1 MTRAVKPSLLSKFI
15 EKTLFSIPIYQVDA
29 FTDKLFSGNPAAVCP
44 LTEWLSDDVMQAI
57 AAENNLSE
65 TAFINRSTSP
75 FTIRWFTPIT
85 EVDLCGH
92 ATLAAARIL
101 FDEYLP
107 KNSKELSFNSRRGLL
122 KTYREDELI
131 YLDFP
136 ADFPVVVEEHSLI
149 NEGFQE
155 QPLEVLQGKDDYLAI
170 FENEQT
176 IRSLQPN
183 FNVLSELESRGLI
196 ASAPSEQVDFV
207 SRCFFPQ
214 MGIDEDPVTG
224 SAHTVMVPYWS
235 ERLRKSELQAIQCSS
250 RGGLLTCQLRK
261 DRVLIGGFT
270 VRYLAGQ
277 ITV

>member
-149 NEGFQE
+149 NEGLQE
-155 QPLEVLQGKDDYLAI
+155 QPIEVLQGKDDYLAI

-196 ASAPSEQVDFV
+196 VSAPSEQVDFV

-235 ERLRKSELQAIQCSS
+235 ERLRKSELQAIQCSP
-250 RGGLLTCQLRK
+250 RGGLLTCQLRT

-270 VRYLAGQ
+270 VRYLVGQ

>member
-1 MTRAVKPSLLSKFI
+1 
-15 EKTLFSIPIYQVDA
+15 LFSIPIYQVDA

-149 NEGFQE
+149 NEGLQE
-155 QPLEVLQGKDDYLAI
+155 QPIEVLQGKDDYLAI

-196 ASAPSEQVDFV
+196 VSAPSEQVDFV

-270 VRYLAGQ
+270 VRYLVGQ

>member
-15 EKTLFSIPIYQVDA
+15 EKPLFSIPIYQVDA

-75 FTIRWFTPIT
+75 FTIRWFTPTT

-107 KNSKELSFNSRRGLL
+107 KNSKELNFNSRRGLL

-149 NEGFQE
+149 NEGLQE

-196 ASAPSEQVDFV
+196 VSAPSEQVDFV

-270 VRYLAGQ
+270 VRYLVGQ

>member
-1 MTRAVKPSLLSKFI
+1 
-15 EKTLFSIPIYQVDA
+15 LFSIPIYQVDA

-149 NEGFQE
+149 NEGLQE
-155 QPLEVLQGKDDYLAI
+155 QPIEVLQGKDDYLAI

-196 ASAPSEQVDFV
+196 VSAPSEQVDFV

>member
-149 NEGFQE
+149 NEGLQE

-196 ASAPSEQVDFV
+196 VSAPSEQVDFV

>member
-1 MTRAVKPSLLSKFI
+1 VTRAVKPSLLSKFI

-65 TAFINRSTSP
+65 TAFVNHSTSP

-149 NEGFQE
+149 NEGLQE
-155 QPLEVLQGKDDYLAI
+155 QPIEVLQGKDDYLAI

-196 ASAPSEQVDFV
+196 VSAPSEQVDFV

-235 ERLRKSELQAIQCSS
+235 ERLRKSELQAIQCSP
-250 RGGLLTCQLRK
+250 RGGLLTCQLRT

-270 VRYLAGQ
+270 VRYLVGQ

>member
-1 MTRAVKPSLLSKFI
+1 
-15 EKTLFSIPIYQVDA
+15 LFSIPIYQVDA

-65 TAFINRSTSP
+65 TAFINHSTSP

-92 ATLAAARIL
+92 ATLAAARIF

-149 NEGFQE
+149 NEGLQE

-176 IRSLQPN
+176 IRSLQPD

-196 ASAPSEQVDFV
+196 ISAPSEQVDFV

>member
-1 MTRAVKPSLLSKFI
+1 MRILA
-15 EKTLFSIPIYQVDA
+15 SIPIYQVDA

-44 LTEWLSDDVMQAI
+44 LNEWLPDSVMQAI

-65 TAFINRSTSP
+65 TAFINRRTSP
-75 FTIRWFTPIT
+75 FTIRWFTPTT

-107 KNSKELSFNSRRGLL
+107 KESREVSFNSRRGLL
-122 KTYREDELI
+122 KTYLKDELI

-136 ADFPVVVEEHSLI
+136 ADKPVAVEELSII
-149 NEGFQE
+149 NEG
-155 QPLEVLQGKDDYLAI
+155 LQIQSVELLRGKDDYLVI
-170 FENEQT
+170 FENEQAV
-176 IRSLQPN
+176 RSLRPD
-183 FNVLSELESRGLI
+183 FKMLSNLDSRGLI
-196 ASAPSEQVDFV
+196 VTAPARQVDFV

-235 ERLRKSELQAIQCSS
+235 QRLRKSQLRAIQCSS
-250 RGGLLTCQLRK
+250 RGGSLTCQLKK
-261 DRVLIGGFT
+261 DRVLIGGAT
-270 VRYLAGQ
+270 VRYLTGK

>member
-15 EKTLFSIPIYQVDA
+15 EKPLFSIPIYQVDA

-107 KNSKELSFNSRRGLL
+107 KNSKELNFNSRRGLL

-149 NEGFQE
+149 NEGLQE

-196 ASAPSEQVDFV
+196 VSAPSEQVDFV

-270 VRYLAGQ
+270 VRYLVGQ

>member
-1 MTRAVKPSLLSKFI
+1 MTRAVKPSFLSKFI

-149 NEGFQE
+149 NEGLQE

-196 ASAPSEQVDFV
+196 VSAPSEQVDFV

>member
-149 NEGFQE
+149 NEGLQE
-155 QPLEVLQGKDDYLAI
+155 QPIEVLQGKDDYLAI

-196 ASAPSEQVDFV
+196 VSAPSEQVDFV

-270 VRYLAGQ
+270 VRYLVGQ